1 MALLILSSEFIFFLS
16 TTQRAFSNLPF
27 FFFLLILNSI
37 SEALARQM
45 QAEEDH
51 LARRAEE
58 AYVREQ
64 HERRERE
71 EGNVRP
77 QERPLKEQ
85 KKKSECIIM

>member
-1 MALLILSSEFIFFLS
+1 MALLILSSEFLFFLS
-16 TTQRAFSNLPF
+16 ATQSAFCLTCLFNF
-27 FFFLLILNSI
+27 FSNSI
-37 SEALARQM
+37 SEALAQQM

-51 LARRAEE
+51 LTRRAQE

-64 HERRERE
+64 QERRERE

>member
-1 MALLILSSEFIFFLS
+1 
-16 TTQRAFSNLPF
+16 
-27 FFFLLILNSI
+27 
-37 SEALARQM
+37 M